1 MKNRQTT
8 KNNRRTINAEGGELI
23 QTPDGALSQ
32 LLGNSHSNGGMDVNV
47 PEGSIVFSDFLEVD
61 GETLAER
68 KLNRE
73 RRLKKATPKEKTYD
87 IFTRNAIERILET
100 NLVEEYEDVMKQEVE
115 RAKESYKKGG
125 TVSPEKAKKIL
136 HEGKVH
142 GKPLTD
148 KQRKF
153 FGAMSNYQLGG
164 IPGSFLE
171 GLMGMLNAPQQGQQ
185 VIDSTILQ
193 RADAPE
199 PNMFND
205 FLANLTNSILATQ
218 AAGQGAQ
225 EGVGAIGDLALG
237 AMQGAG
243 DVLNVE
249 PNVISGG
256 VAKAVQ
262 TAGGLSMG
270 PLGLALGAAGPLAT
284 TILNRIGDKRN
295 KNFFEDFGRD
305 ALNSNQQAARSAAG
319 QLEQNKAE
327 NVLATQDQLNLIGNT
342 ASSPSVQR
350 SLSQS
355 AIANRMRS
363 NNQASVNYN
372 NQITNILG
380 QRSQLQNQRDQTV
393 MAGRERAFE
402 KNQQDRD
409 QFFTNLN
416 SDIRNV
422 AQGLMFGDKIKPST
436 DVIGMLGLD
445 FLK

>member
-1 MKNRQTT
+1 
-8 KNNRRTINAEGGELI
+8 
-23 QTPDGALSQ
+23 
-32 LLGNSHSNGGMDVNV
+32 
-47 PEGSIVFSDFLEVD
+47 
-61 GETLAER
+61 
-68 KLNRE
+68 
-73 RRLKKATPKEKTYD
+73 
-87 IFTRNAIERILET
+87 
-100 NLVEEYEDVMKQEVE
+100 
-115 RAKESYKKGG
+115 
-125 TVSPEKAKKIL
+125 
-136 HEGKVH
+136 
-142 GKPLTD
+142 
-148 KQRKF
+148 
-153 FGAMSNYQLGG
+153 
-164 IPGSFLE
+164 
-171 GLMGMLNAPQQGQQ
+171 
-185 VIDSTILQ
+185 
-193 RADAPE
+193 
-199 PNMFND
+199 
-205 FLANLTNSILATQ
+205 
-218 AAGQGAQ
+218 
-225 EGVGAIGDLALG
+225 
-237 AMQGAG
+237 MQGAG

-270 PLGLALGAAGPLAT
+270 PLGLALGAAGPLVT

-355 AIANRMRS
+355 AVANRMRS

-422 AQGLMFGDKIKPST
+422 AQGLMFGDKLKPST